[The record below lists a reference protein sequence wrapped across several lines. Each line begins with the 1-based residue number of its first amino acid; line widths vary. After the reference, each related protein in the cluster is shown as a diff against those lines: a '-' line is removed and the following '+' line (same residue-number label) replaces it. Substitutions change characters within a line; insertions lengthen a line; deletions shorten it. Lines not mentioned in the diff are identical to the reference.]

1 MPAEVAAA
9 AIALDLMKSRRVVA
23 ISDLLLGFRF
33 GLVVNHCSGQNA
45 FKQADAGVG
54 GKRAV
59 VVFGF
64 DRDDH
69 LAFRGN
75 AVDLNPRY
83 RSKALLDGGRIGGVR
98 MHDGTGY
105 VHDVIHR

>member
-1 MPAEVAAA
+1 M
-9 AIALDLMKSRRVVA
+9 
-23 ISDLLLGFRF
+23 
-33 GLVVNHCSGQNA
+33 VVNQGSSQHA
-45 FKQADAGVG
+45 FELPDAGVG

-59 VVFGF
+59 IVIGL